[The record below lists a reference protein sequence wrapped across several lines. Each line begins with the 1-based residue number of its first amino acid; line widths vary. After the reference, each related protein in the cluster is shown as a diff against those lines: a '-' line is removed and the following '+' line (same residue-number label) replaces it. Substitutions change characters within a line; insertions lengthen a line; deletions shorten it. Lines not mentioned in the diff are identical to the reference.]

1 MVSRETIGIWGV
13 TMPVH
18 CRIFSIVRQIQKHP
32 PIGWLRVSNRPKGFA
47 CERTDAVLDTD

>member
-18 CRIFSIVRQIQKHP
+18 CRISSIVRPIQKHP
-32 PIGWLRVSNRPKGFA
+32 PIGWLGVSNRPKGFA